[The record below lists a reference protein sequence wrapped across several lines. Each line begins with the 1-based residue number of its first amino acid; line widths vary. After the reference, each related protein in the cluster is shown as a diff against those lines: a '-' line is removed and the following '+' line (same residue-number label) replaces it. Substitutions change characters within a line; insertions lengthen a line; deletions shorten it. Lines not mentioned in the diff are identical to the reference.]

1 MMKKFEKRTM
11 RHIAEGDRIYREMKQ
26 AMLSVRPTIGCAV
39 AMNYALSKLIANY
52 KLAMQKLDID
62 IDTFMRE
69 MVRFW
74 EQQLEHGDDDDQLD
88 FDAFAYTVERLT
100 ESQG

>member
-26 AMLSVRPTIGCAV
+26 SMLSVRPTIGCAV

-74 EQQLEHGDDDDQLD
+74 DTTKAIYQKTGK
-88 FDAFAYTVERLT
+88 VMC
-100 ESQG
+100 

>member
-62 IDTFMRE
+62 IDTFMHD

-74 EQQLEHGDDDDQLD
+74 EQQLERGDDDDQLD

>member
-1 MMKKFEKRTM
+1 MNNKTKTM
-11 RHIAEGDRIYREMKQ
+11 RNIAEGDRIYKEMKE
-26 AMLSVRPTIGCAV
+26 AMLSVQPTIGCAV

-52 KLAMQKLDID
+52 KLAMRKLDIE
-62 IDTFMRE
+62 IDTFMGD
-69 MVRFW
+69 MVKFW
-74 EQQLEHGDDDDQLD
+74 ERQLEWGDSDDQLD

>member
-1 MMKKFEKRTM
+1 MMKKFEKRTV

-26 AMLSVRPTIGCAV
+26 AMLSVSPTIGCAV

-52 KLAMQKLDID
+52 KLAMQKLDVD

-74 EQQLEHGDDDDQLD
+74 EQKLERGDDDDQLD

>member
-1 MMKKFEKRTM
+1 MKKFEKGTM
-11 RHIAEGDRIYREMKQ
+11 RNIAEGDRIYREMKQ

-52 KLAMQKLDID
+52 KLAMLKLDID
-62 IDTFMRE
+62 IDTFMRD

-74 EQQLEHGDDDDQLD
+74 EQQLECGDDEDQLD

-100 ESQG
+100 ETQG